1 MKSPVRIL
9 ITAGPTREPL
19 DPVRFL
25 SNASTGAQGVA
36 LARAALERGWSVDLV
51 HGPLQVS
58 LPPGVRTHAVTTT
71 REMLDA
77 CLALHPQADVVIG
90 AAAVCDFRPRSIE
103 AAKHKRDTATWL
115 LELLPTEDILQ
126 ALGERKGDKVHVG
139 FALETDD
146 LIASAIG
153 KLRRKKLDWIVGN
166 SPHAIGAA
174 SSEYVLLG
182 SDGSQHRLGTLSK
195 GDLAATLLDRITES
209 LGG

>member
-58 LPPGVRTHAVTTT
+58 LPSGVTTHAVTTT

-77 CLALHPQADVVIG
+77 CLALHPHVNVVIG

-103 AAKHKRDTATWL
+103 EAKHKRSTPTWL
-115 LELLPTEDILQ
+115 LELFPTEDILES
-126 ALGERKGDKVHVG
+126 LGERKDDKVHVG

-146 LIASAIG
+146 LIASATD

-166 SPHAIGAA
+166 SPAAIGAA

-195 GDLAATLLDRITES
+195 GNLAATLLDRITES